1 LQANQPAAPVKTKAR
16 GNAATA
22 MSARKTTEHRE
33 NRTEETI
40 QAITD
45 KRTWII
51 MGAIIAVFSFFCYTW
66 CMEYTITHAN
76 FDAEV
81 LYSDKPVLVDFWASW
96 CGPCRMLAPVIA
108 EIADENP
115 GIKVGKVNVDEEEAL
130 ASRFGILSI
139 PTLILFRNGAEA
151 KRVTG
156 ALPKEELLKQIL

>member
-1 LQANQPAAPVKTKAR
+1 
-16 GNAATA
+16 
-22 MSARKTTEHRE
+22 
-33 NRTEETI
+33 
-40 QAITD
+40 
-45 KRTWII
+45 
-51 MGAIIAVFSFFCYTW
+51 
-66 CMEYTITHAN
+66 MEYTITHAN